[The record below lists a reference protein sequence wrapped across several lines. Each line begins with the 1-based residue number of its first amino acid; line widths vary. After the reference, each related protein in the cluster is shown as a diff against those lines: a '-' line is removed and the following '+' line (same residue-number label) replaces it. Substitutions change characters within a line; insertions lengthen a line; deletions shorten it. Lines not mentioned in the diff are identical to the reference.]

1 MKGIVVLGCYRSGS
15 SAVAGILHHL
25 GVFMGEKFDDP
36 SKGNPRGYFE
46 DIEFK
51 DLHKLAMEGK
61 DVSEEYQKL
70 LDERCGW
77 HGPYGKTRLT
87 SWGLKDPRLCILLPK
102 LPLNPDYVIC
112 THRPTHDIANSLHKV
127 LPRESKEKWLILINH
142 FLAQRDLWLQT
153 YRGPVMDV
161 RFQELMSNPYRMVQ
175 TIATFVSVPFLE
187 SAVKFISCP

>member
-1 MKGIVVLGCYRSGS
+1 MKGIAVLGCYRSGS

-51 DLHKLAMEGK
+51 DLHKLAMEGS

-70 LDERCGW
+70 LDERCGCSC
-77 HGPYGKTRLT
+77 GKTRS
-87 SWGLKDPRLCILLPK
+87 SWGLKDPRLCILMDK

-112 THRPTHDIANSLHKV
+112 THRPVSEIANSLHKV
-127 LPRESKEKWLILINH
+127 LPRDPIEKWSILIDH
-142 FLAQRDLWLQT
+142 YLTQRDLWLQT
-153 YRGPVMDV
+153 YRGTVMDV
-161 RFQELMSNPYRMVQ
+161 RFQELMNNPYRMTQ
-175 TIATFVSVPFLE
+175 AIATFVSVPFLE
-187 SAVKFISCP
+187 SAANFISRP